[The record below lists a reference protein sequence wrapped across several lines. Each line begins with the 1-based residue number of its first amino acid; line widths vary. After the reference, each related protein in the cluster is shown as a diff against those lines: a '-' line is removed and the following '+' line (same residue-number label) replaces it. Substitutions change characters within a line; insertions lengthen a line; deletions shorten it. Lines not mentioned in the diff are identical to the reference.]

1 MTATAALTAQNTQG
15 VYGIQE
21 TPSNFVQKQIDACIE
36 DIGVDVLKTGM
47 LASAQTVMV
56 VANAIKEHK
65 VPISVVD
72 PVMVATSGAQL
83 LPEKAVKTLVQELLP
98 VTTILTP
105 NIPEANLMLRKAD
118 KDPVEIR
125 NVEDLKRLASEIQAL
140 GPKFVLLK
148 GGHLPLTN
156 DYQVARTEEDK
167 KIVANILFGGDSVDV
182 IEFPFQK
189 SQNLH
194 GTGCSL
200 ASALACNL
208 ALGLDLVQAVLA
220 ASRYVDAGIKT
231 AVKLGY
237 GQGPINHFHS
247 LQVQPFP
254 PGGFIDY
261 LLDRYDV
268 QPSWFE
274 YTHHEFVERMGDGTL
289 PPEAFKFYMIQD
301 YLYLTHFARANAL
314 AGYKSKHID
323 DIAGAAQIVLHI
335 NNEMQL
341 HIKEC
346 KDFGLTQEMMD
357 KYEESQ
363 ACTAYSRYVL
373 DIGQSEDWLA
383 LQISLLPC
391 LLGYGMIA
399 RRLKELQRTNPPK
412 TPNRYVTWINNYV
425 AADYTEAVKKGC
437 ALVEK
442 HAFKQSPTRIEELV
456 KIFIHATK
464 METGFWTMASLA
476 ERRSASSTRTDAP
489 SRQ

>member
-1 MTATAALTAQNTQG
+1 
-15 VYGIQE
+15 
-21 TPSNFVQKQIDACIE
+21 
-36 DIGVDVLKTGM
+36 
-47 LASAQTVMV
+47 
-56 VANAIKEHK
+56 
-65 VPISVVD
+65 
-72 PVMVATSGAQL
+72 MVATSGAQL

-125 NVEDLKRLASEIQAL
+125 NVEDLKRLASEIHAL

-148 GGHLPLTN
+148 GGHLPLTA

-167 KIVANILFGGDSVDV
+167 KIVANVLFGGDSVDV
-182 IEFPFQK
+182 FEFPFQK

-200 ASALACNL
+200 ASALSCNL

-247 LQVQPFP
+247 LQVQAFP

-289 PPEAFKFYMIQD
+289 PAEAFKYYMIQD

-314 AGYKSKHID
+314 AAYKSKHID
-323 DIAGAAQIVLHI
+323 DIADAAQIVLHI
-335 NNEMQL
+335 NREMQL

-399 RRLKELQRTNPPK
+399 RRLKEMQRTNPPK
-412 TPNRYVTWINNYV
+412 TPNRYVTWINNYI

-437 ALVEK
+437 GECSLLQVLVEPVLTEAFTALVEK
-442 HAFKQSPTRIEELV
+442 HAFKQSPNRIEELV

-464 METGFWTMASLA
+464 VSCSIHML
-476 ERRSASSTRTDAP
+476 D
-489 SRQ
+489 